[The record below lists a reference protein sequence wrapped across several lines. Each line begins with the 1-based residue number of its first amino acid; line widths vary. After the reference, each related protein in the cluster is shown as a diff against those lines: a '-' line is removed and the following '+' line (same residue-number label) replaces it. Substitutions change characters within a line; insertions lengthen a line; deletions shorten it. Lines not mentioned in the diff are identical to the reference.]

1 MCKRKAVCILQFKR
15 ILILLFIIAL
25 FSVFPAQAS
34 AAGMDCE
41 TEPSNDVAYDYP
53 IVPGTDEWK
62 VFTSRDQRVAACHV
76 DAELLESM
84 TTRALVE
91 TVLTYPMLIDMYAYN
106 TLQEGIEHV
115 SQDFAGISILKERSD
130 AAACLEEYLSSA
142 RQKSAAAVQIES
154 IYADDLLQYVD
165 ANQKLSLAPF
175 RFTPATLYT
184 PNGSAVTAY
193 KNSTWADNGTTYE
206 AALAEHNQLLK
217 VYPNAVAITIPN
229 SKYNCHSYAWYSTST
244 MNSYWID
251 NPSPY
256 MRDGSYTSHLSPKR
270 GDKAFWN
277 NGTHSGIVYG
287 VGSGTQNP
295 VTITSK
301 WGYKGVFRHASNDC
315 PYYGSISFWS

>member
-1 MCKRKAVCILQFKR
+1 MYILRFKT

-25 FSVFPAQAS
+25 FSAFPAQAS
-34 AAGMDCE
+34 AAGIDGG
-41 TEPSNDVAYDYP
+41 TGPSNDVAYDYP
-53 IVPGTDEWK
+53 IVPGTDQWK
-62 VFTSRDQRVAACHV
+62 AFTSRDQRVAACHV

-130 AAACLEEYLSSA
+130 AAACLEAYLASA

-165 ANQKLSLAPF
+165 ANQRLSLAPF

-193 KNSTWADNGTTYE
+193 KNTTWEDQGVTFDE
-206 AALAEHNQLLK
+206 ALAVHNEYRST
-217 VYPNAVAITIPN
+217 YPNAVALSIPN
-229 SKYNCHSYAWYSTST
+229 PAYNCHSYAWYDDSTL
-244 MNSYWID
+244 NKYWID
-251 NPSPY
+251 DPSVY
-256 MRDGSYTSHLSPKR
+256 MQDSSYTSHISPKI
-270 GDKAFWN
+270 GDIAYWN
-277 NGTHSGIVYG
+277 SGAHSGIVYT
-287 VGSGTQNP
+287 VGSGVQNP
-295 VTITSK
+295 VTVTSK
-301 WGYKGVFRHASNDC
+301 WRFWGLFRHTTNDC
-315 PYYGSISFWS
+315 PYKGTISFWN